1 MFLKT
6 FLAIAAAGAC
16 LLSSGCGTT
25 APIVQACSAGE
36 LTSESAGTPNFT
48 LQMVNPTLT
57 IYPGQTEQVAVMV
70 EPVGAATGTVTVGGF
85 SKIPGLTV
93 TGTTATIGSIAN
105 LTLTAS
111 NDVANTCFAGV
122 PNVFTADRPL
132 KVTGTNA
139 AGSVGN
145 TVDLEVVLVNPV
157 YTPATMNLP
166 VLSITT
172 TGAAPVVSE
181 DTYVTGSMTITDAAM
196 PSYNYK
202 GTLGIKGHGNST
214 WAMPKKPYR
223 LNLDSKAALLG
234 MTSDSNWILLANF
247 DDKTML
253 RNDVSFQMSTRIG
266 MFWTPHSA
274 FVEVMLNGVYEGTY
288 QLTEKVE
295 VSKARLNI
303 GSIDATDNSGTDL
316 TGGYLGEIDNYRGQ
330 TLNFNDFLGL
340 PIGLEDPD
348 PPTAEQAAYWTAAF
362 KQAEMTLYSA
372 NFTDPNTG
380 WQSAWDLQSNVNY
393 FIVEEL
399 AGNQDADDWSSDYF
413 YKPRS
418 EPRFYRG
425 PVWDMDVSLGN
436 DDYGAIES
444 PNVPWVSTQSAWY
457 VRLFQD
463 PAFVAAVKAE
473 WKTIRPQMVTLSTY
487 IDTRAAA
494 LTQAATNNYGR
505 WPILD
510 ERIWP
515 NPAISSTFQGEV
527 NQMKAWLTAR
537 IAYMDATYGQ

>member
-1 MFLKT
+1 MFVNRL
-6 FLAIAAAGAC
+6 LAATGATVC
-16 LLSSGCGTT
+16 LLVAGCGTGT
-25 APIVQACSAGE
+25 PIVQTCSAGA
-36 LTSESAGTPNFT
+36 LTSETSGTPNFS

-70 EPVGAATGTVTVGGF
+70 EPVGSATGTVTVGGT
-85 SKIPGLTV
+85 SNIPGLTV
-93 TGTTATIGSIAN
+93 TGTTAAIGSVAN

-111 NDVANTCFAGV
+111 SNVASTCFAGV
-122 PNVFTADRPL
+122 QNVFTADRPL

-139 AGSVGN
+139 AGSIGN
-145 TVDLEVVLVNPV
+145 TVDLEVVLDNPA
-157 YTPATMNLP
+157 YTPAKMDLP

-172 TGAAPVVSE
+172 TGAAPVASK
-181 DTYVTGSMTITDAAM
+181 DTYVTASMTITDAAM

-214 WAMPKKPYR
+214 WLMPKKPYR
-223 LNLDSKAALLG
+223 LNLDTKASLLG
-234 MTSDSNWILLANF
+234 MTSDSNWILLANY

-253 RNDVSFQMSTRIG
+253 RNDVAFQMSTRIG

-288 QLTEKVE
+288 ELTEKVE

-303 GSIDATDNSGTDL
+303 GSIGTTDNSGTNL
-316 TGGYLGEIDNYRGQ
+316 TGGYLGEIDHYRGQ
-330 TLNFNDFLGL
+330 TLNFNDYLGL

-348 PPTAEQAAYWTAAF
+348 PPTTEQATYWTAAF
-362 KQAEMTLYSA
+362 KQAEVTLYSN
-372 NFTDPNTG
+372 NFTDPTEG
-380 WQSAWDLQSNVNY
+380 WQSAWDLTSNVNY

-418 EPRFYRG
+418 DAHFYRG

-436 DDYGAIES
+436 DNYGAIQS
-444 PNVPWVSTQSAWY
+444 PDAAWVSTQSAWY

-463 PAFVAAVKAE
+463 PAFLAAVKAE

-494 LTQAATNNYGR
+494 MTLAATNNYAR
-505 WPILD
+505 WPTLG

-515 NPAISSTFQGEV
+515 SPAISDTFQGEV
-527 NQMKAWLTAR
+527 NLMKAWLTAR